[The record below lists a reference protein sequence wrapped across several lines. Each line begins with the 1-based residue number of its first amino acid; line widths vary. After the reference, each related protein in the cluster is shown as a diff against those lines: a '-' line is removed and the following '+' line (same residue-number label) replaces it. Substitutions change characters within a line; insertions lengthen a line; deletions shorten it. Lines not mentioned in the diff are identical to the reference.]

1 MPKGGARPN
10 AGRKK
15 APHTIQAEQLR
26 AFLVAEVLK
35 EKGPIVKALIEKAK
49 AGDTQA
55 IREVLERAIGKVKEQ
70 VELNGQLNHTLDVSE
85 EVYAAIVKREA
96 SRIKISS
103 D

>member
-15 APHTIQAEQLR
+15 ASHTIQAEKLR
-26 AFLVAEVLK
+26 EFLIAEVIK

-49 AGDTQA
+49 GGDTQA
-55 IREVLERAIGKVKEQ
+55 IKEVLERAIGKVREQ
-70 VELNGQLNHTLDVSE
+70 VELNGQLTHTLDVPE
-85 EVYAAIVKREA
+85 EVYAAIVRREA
-96 SRIKISS
+96 SRIKISG